1 MYLYI
6 GTRQVWVTRITKY
19 YSVGEFSHFNLGC
32 KEHACCT
39 VPFDIHVDLKATV
52 YTCDEHGFKTG
63 KKYTGDALFP
73 LMESLN
79 NELALEKL

>member
-6 GTRQVWVTRITKY
+6 GSRQVWVTVIDKM
-19 YSVGEFSHFNLGC
+19 YSVGEFSHFRVGC
-32 KEHACCT
+32 KEGPSCT
-39 VPFDIHVDLKATV
+39 VPFTLYVGLSNTV